1 MPDYGR
7 PIQFGYFL
15 IPNATDP
22 LVDTA
27 RAAEGL
33 GLDYLGIQDHPYQ
46 RRFVD
51 TFALLAAIATATDRI
66 KLFPDVACLPLR
78 PPGVLAKTAATI
90 DLLSRGRFELGLG
103 AGSFWDAIAGYG
115 GPRRSPGESL
125 EALEE
130 AIEVIRLIWS
140 GERGLRFEGRHY
152 RLGGVHGGPAP
163 AHDVEIWLGVYGRRA
178 LSLAGSM
185 ADGWVPSFR
194 GDLTDL
200 AAMAQRLDDAA
211 AEAGRYP
218 GEIQRV
224 LNVGGAITSGSS
236 DGPLNGPVS
245 QWVDELSE
253 LALTHGFDTF
263 VLGNPEVTQM
273 EIFAEEVGPRV
284 RERVASAR

>member
-7 PIQFGYFL
+7 TIQFGYFL
-15 IPNATDP
+15 IPDATDP
-22 LVDTA
+22 LVDIA
-27 RAAEGL
+27 RAAERL
-33 GLDYLGIQDHPYQ
+33 DLDYLGIQDHPYQ

-51 TFALLAAIATATDRI
+51 TFALLAAIAAATDRI
-66 KLFPDVACLPLR
+66 KFFPDVACLPLR

-90 DLLSRGRFELGLG
+90 DLLSGGRFELGLG

-115 GPRRSPGESL
+115 GPRRTPGESL

-130 AIEVIRLIWS
+130 AMEVIRLIWS
-140 GERGLRFEGRHY
+140 GKRGLRFEGRHY

-163 AHDVEIWLGVYGRRA
+163 AHEVEIWLGVYGRKA
-178 LSLAGSM
+178 LRLAGSK

-194 GDLTDL
+194 GDVMGLV
-200 AAMAQRLDDAA
+200 AMAQRLDDAA
-211 AEAGRYP
+211 AEAGRNP

-224 LNVGGAITSGSS
+224 LNVGRAITSGSS

-253 LALTHGFDTF
+253 LALIHGFDTF
-263 VLGNPEVTQM
+263 ILGNPDVTQM
-273 EIFAEEVGPRV
+273 EIFAEEVAPRV